1 LDKKTNEPYP
11 LFLTVFDLELVTHYL
26 NNPYDLLYYIR
37 QRIALMDYF
46 KAESEMIFLGYHLE
60 MKLWKVPNS
69 DFVGLDADF
78 GGLIDRNY
86 YPLRLGVKV
95 SDEGDAIKN
104 RWKND
109 EFDLLCKQLAES
121 YEPKVTD
128 IIFTL
133 LDWDGA
139 SRDNLMKYI
148 HKIKGQTLNDNR
160 WHNFSL
166 LSNNSNGANSGV
178 SYVSGENDNPTEL
191 LNRVLL
197 LSKARKYKS
206 KGDIWIGFG
215 SLRNS
220 PRIIDTIVFNDQKWQ
235 FDKELENAA
244 NTLFKEKGQGTMYN
258 LDKKIGRNDRC
269 YCGSGLKYKKCCGK
283 EN

>member
-1 LDKKTNEPYP
+1 
-11 LFLTVFDLELVTHYL
+11 
-26 NNPYDLLYYIR
+26 
-37 QRIALMDYF
+37 
-46 KAESEMIFLGYHLE
+46 
-60 MKLWKVPNS
+60 
-69 DFVGLDADF
+69 
-78 GGLIDRNY
+78 
-86 YPLRLGVKV
+86 
-95 SDEGDAIKN
+95 
-104 RWKND
+104 
-109 EFDLLCKQLAES
+109 
-121 YEPKVTD
+121 
-128 IIFTL
+128 
-133 LDWDGA
+133 
-139 SRDNLMKYI
+139 
-148 HKIKGQTLNDNR
+148 
-160 WHNFSL
+160 
-166 LSNNSNGANSGV
+166 
-178 SYVSGENDNPTEL
+178 VSGENDNPTEL